1 VSKPVNWIINAVI
14 PFLITV
20 SYIFYRQSDFA
31 MERRC
36 DGLLVIIMVFTVFYG
51 VLKLRQMQA
60 DYDARCPQ
68 KAPK

>member
-1 VSKPVNWIINAVI
+1 
-14 PFLITV
+14 
-20 SYIFYRQSDFA
+20 

-36 DGLLVIIMVFTVFYG
+36 AGLLVIIMVFAVFYG
-51 VLKLRQMQA
+51 VLRLRRMQA